1 MKIGVANDH
10 RGMEFNEVITKIL
23 INIGYDVINYGPK
36 TLDPLDDYPDFAFA
50 LGHAVAKGDVDYGI
64 LVCRTGIGMSIACN
78 KVKGVRCAKVSSIEE
93 ARLTRVDNNAN
104 VLSLSYELSEK
115 RMKKIIEM
123 FLKTKYSPHPRHHKR
138 VQKIDAYEG
147 NEWWIQNYLSMYL

>member
-1 MKIGVANDH
+1 MRVGIAYDH
-10 RGMEFNEVITKIL
+10 RGMEFNAMITRIL
-23 INIGYDVINYGPK
+23 KNLGYDVINYGPK
-36 TLDPLDDYPDFAFA
+36 KLDPLDDYPDFAFA
-50 LGHAVAKGDVDYGI
+50 LGKAVAKGEVDRGI

-78 KVKGVRCAKVSSIEE
+78 KVKGIRCAKVSSVEE

-115 RMKKIIEM
+115 RMARIIEV

-138 VQKIDAYEG
+138 VQKIDDYEG
-147 NEWWIQNYLSMYL
+147 NK